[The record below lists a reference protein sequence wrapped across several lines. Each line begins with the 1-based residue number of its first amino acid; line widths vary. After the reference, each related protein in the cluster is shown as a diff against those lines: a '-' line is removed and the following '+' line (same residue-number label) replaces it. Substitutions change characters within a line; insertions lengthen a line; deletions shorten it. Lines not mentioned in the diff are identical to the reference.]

1 MSTGA
6 TGATGPTGAGG
17 TGAAAATSTPATVDK
32 KTEAK
37 IDEKKEEVKATV
49 TSWTAGMSGVAV
61 IFWSVVSLLFLIV
74 FHYGAA
80 VLSYAR
86 YQSVFWAVIDF
97 VFATFYYPYYALVL
111 NQPNSAVIGGRR
123 HRN

>member
-6 TGATGPTGAGG
+6 TGTAPPAGAGG
-17 TGAAAATSTPATVDK
+17 TGATVATSTPAVVDK
-32 KTEAK
+32 KEEAK
-37 IDEKKEEVKATV
+37 VEEKKEEAVL
-49 TSWTAGMSGVAV
+49 SGFTAGMGGVAV

-80 VLSYAR
+80 VLSYSR

-97 VFATFYYPYYALVL
+97 IFAPFYYPYFALVI

-123 HRN
+123 RRV

>member
-1 MSTGA
+1 MG
-6 TGATGPTGAGG
+6 
-17 TGAAAATSTPATVDK
+17 
-32 KTEAK
+32 
-37 IDEKKEEVKATV
+37 
-49 TSWTAGMSGVAV
+49 GVAV

-80 VLSYAR
+80 VLSYSR

-97 VFATFYYPYYALVL
+97 IFAPFYYPYFALVI

-123 HRN
+123 RRV

>member
-1 MSTGA
+1 M
-6 TGATGPTGAGG
+6 
-17 TGAAAATSTPATVDK
+17 
-32 KTEAK
+32 E
-37 IDEKKEEVKATV
+37 EKKEEAVL
-49 TSWTAGMSGVAV
+49 SGFTAGMGGVAV

-80 VLSYAR
+80 VLSYSR

-97 VFATFYYPYYALVL
+97 IFAPFYYPYFALVI

-123 HRN
+123 RRI